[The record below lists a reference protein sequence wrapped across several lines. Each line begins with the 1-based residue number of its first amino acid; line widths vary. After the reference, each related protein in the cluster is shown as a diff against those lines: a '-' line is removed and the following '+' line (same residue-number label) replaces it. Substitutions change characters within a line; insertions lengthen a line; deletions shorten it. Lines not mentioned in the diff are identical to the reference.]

1 MSGPGRRT
9 RPGAAVLLLGLGLG
23 VLGLGLRG
31 ASAAAN
37 AADTT
42 AGAASELQQLLQ
54 LLGQRTHA
62 QARFE
67 QSQYLAALQRPLHS
81 SGTLSYR
88 APDHLEQL
96 IEKPRRQLLV
106 LDHGVL
112 SLQLRKHRRS
122 VPLADYPQLAPLLD
136 SLRALLAGD
145 LATLQQRFDLKLQGP
160 LSHWQLQLTPRAGA
174 LQAQLRDIRVRG
186 EQAQI
191 LEVQLEQ
198 RDGDHSD
205 MHIEPAP

>member
-1 MSGPGRRT
+1 MSRPPGRAT
-9 RPGAAVLLLGLGLG
+9 RSPAAVLLCLL
-23 VLGLGLRG
+23 G
-31 ASAAAN
+31 ASAAVN
-37 AADTT
+37 AADTATDTT
-42 AGAASELQQLLQ
+42 AGAASGLQQLLQ
-54 LLGQRTHA
+54 LLGQRAHA
-62 QARFE
+62 EARFE
-67 QSQYLAALQRPLHS
+67 QSQYLAALKRPLQS

-88 APDHLEQL
+88 APDHLEQH
-96 IEKPRRQLLV
+96 IEKPRPQLLV

-112 SLQLRKHRRS
+112 SLRLGRHRRS

-145 LATLQQRFDLKLQGP
+145 LTTLQQHFDLQLQGP

-174 LQAQLRDIRVRG
+174 LQGELRDIRVRG

>member
-1 MSGPGRRT
+1 MRRRVGRPSGSR
-9 RPGAAVLLLGLGLG
+9 AAVLLVGLLGLLG
-23 VLGLGLRG
+23 
-31 ASAAAN
+31 ANAAAN
-37 AADTT
+37 CADTT

-62 QARFE
+62 EARFE
-67 QSQYLAALQRPLHS
+67 QSQYLAALKRPLQS

-88 APDHLEQL
+88 APDHLEQH
-96 IEKPRRQLLV
+96 IEKPRPQLLV

-122 VPLADYPQLAPLLD
+122 LPLADYPQLAPLLD

-145 LATLQQRFDLKLQGP
+145 LATLQQRFDLQLQGP

-174 LQAQLRDIRVRG
+174 LQELRDIRVRG